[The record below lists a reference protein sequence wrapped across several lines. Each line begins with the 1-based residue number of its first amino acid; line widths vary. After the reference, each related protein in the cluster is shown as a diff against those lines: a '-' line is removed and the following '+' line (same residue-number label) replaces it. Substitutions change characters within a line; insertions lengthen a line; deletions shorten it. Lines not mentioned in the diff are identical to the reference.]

1 VTPSVHDDVANE
13 PRAVGALDRL
23 VTLRTVLLASLI
35 AAVVAAGAAVGVSI
49 LVVKQGPPGR
59 VGQVGPAG
67 ESIRG
72 PAGPP
77 STVPGP
83 RGPRGSQGRTGP
95 AGEVDDEAVLE
106 VLRSNQ
112 SEVAD
117 LATEDLCSQLQLS
130 DNPDLNDVGLL
141 GC

>member
-1 VTPSVHDDVANE
+1 MTAASPPTEKRGE
-13 PRAVGALDRL
+13 PRGALDRL
-23 VTLRTVLLASLI
+23 VTLRTVLLASTVT
-35 AAVVAAGAAVGVSI
+35 AVVAAGAAVGVSV

-59 VGQVGPAG
+59 TGQVGPPG

-77 STVPGP
+77 SNVPGP
-83 RGPRGSQGRTGP
+83 RGFRGPQGRTGP
-95 AGEVDDEAVLE
+95 AGEVDEEAVLD
-106 VLRSNQ
+106 VLRSRQDEIEN
-112 SEVAD
+112 
-117 LATEDLCSQLQLS
+117 LATESLCSQLQLS

>member
-1 VTPSVHDDVANE
+1 MAAASPPTEKRGERS
-13 PRAVGALDRL
+13 ALDRL
-23 VTLRTVLLASLI
+23 VTLRTVLLASTVT
-35 AAVVAAGAAVGVSI
+35 AVVAAGAAVGVSV

-59 VGQVGPAG
+59 TGQVGPPG

-77 STVPGP
+77 SNVPGP
-83 RGPRGSQGRTGP
+83 RGFRGPQGRTGP
-95 AGEVDDEAVLE
+95 AGEVDEEAVLD
-106 VLRSNQ
+106 VLRSRQDEIEN
-112 SEVAD
+112 
-117 LATEDLCSQLQLS
+117 LATESLCSQLQLS